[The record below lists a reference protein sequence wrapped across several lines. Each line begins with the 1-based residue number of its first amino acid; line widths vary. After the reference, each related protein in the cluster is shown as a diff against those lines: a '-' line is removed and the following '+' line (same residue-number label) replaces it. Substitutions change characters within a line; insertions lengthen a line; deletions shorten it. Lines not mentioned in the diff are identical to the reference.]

1 MAADASVQSAVA
13 LLGNGARVTAQDT
26 VPFALACAAR
36 YLSSYEEALWFTVSG
51 LGDRGRTCAIVG
63 SIVASYTGTEGIPR
77 EWLESRERLPSWPFS
92 E

>member
-51 LGDRGRTCAIVG
+51 LGEALPQKSVVK
-63 SIVASYTGTEGIPR
+63 VA
-77 EWLESRERLPSWPFS
+77 
-92 E
+92 